1 VSIAI
6 AISLLTLAL
15 LCADA
20 TASASAA
27 GAGARWELSSR
38 AAPTN
43 LPPGGEGFI
52 TIAADDIGTVG
63 ISGANSRLTVTDLLP
78 AGVVVSE
85 PAKVSGHLARTESEE
100 EEATWQCSVTE
111 AARLVSCSTSLSIP
125 PYERLE
131 MDIPI
136 TVQEP
141 RGTSASLP
149 NEVSVKGGEA
159 LDGSGPI
166 GEASLTRALKISEEP
181 VSYGVEEGGFTF
193 AAENE
198 NGSLDTQAGS
208 HPYELQSTVDFNEIL
223 AEVQLPGQP
232 RRVVPGAPA
241 LTKNLTFSLP
251 PGLLGNVS
259 AAAQCADADFNALA
273 STKGG
278 TRNLCADDSAIGVAT
293 VTLLAPSPITYK
305 TLVVPLFN
313 LEPAPG
319 EPARFGF
326 EAESVPVVIDTTV
339 DTSTDYGVSASV
351 NDATAAAQVLGA
363 QVTFWGDPS
372 DPSHDDSRG
381 WSCLRDGH
389 QASQGETC
397 QAPSERSDTPF
408 LTLPTSC
415 TGLLSSLMAGES
427 WTENPIEARYAFQN
441 QLGEPLASLERCGQV
456 PFEPALNIQP
466 QQEEHQQST
475 SASTPTGLDANVT
488 LPQAG
493 TLTSGL
499 LGDGDVRSTSVT
511 LPAGMGLNP
520 AAANGLQACS
530 EQQIGYRG
538 PGGVDP
544 FSPGAAEPLHFSAA
558 PAQCPEAAKVG
569 RVRIKTPL
577 LSEELTGS
585 VYLAEQDSNP
595 FGSLIALYLV
605 AESEKLGLH
614 VKLAGEGHLE
624 ESTGQVSATF
634 TDTPQVPFEELQL
647 ELFGGPRGSLA
658 TPALCGT
665 YTATSSFESWSGA
678 HTTPQSQPGFAIS
691 SGPGGGPCLP
701 NPQPFDPSLVTG
713 SSSPQAGA
721 FTGFE
726 LTLGNPDGDQALSRL
741 TVQLPQGV
749 AAMLSNVEPCG
760 EPEAAQ
766 GTCPSGSQIGHSI
779 ASAGLGP
786 EPFNLEGQVYLTGPY
801 EGAPFGIE
809 VLTPAVAGPFNL
821 GNVIVRSRIE
831 VDPHTAQVTITSD
844 PIPTLVQGVPA
855 QIKQLKVI
863 VDRPDFEFNPTSC
876 APLEIGVQLTG
887 AAGANASASSPFTI
901 TGCSSLPFNP
911 GVSATTAGHTSKANG
926 ASLGLT
932 FRSKTGE
939 AHVAKTI
946 LTIPATLPARLT
958 TIQKACVASVFEA
971 NPAACPEGS
980 DIGSAIVHTP
990 VLKSQLVGPIYL
1002 VSHGNA
1008 AWPDAELVLQ
1018 GENIEIILDGQTAI
1032 KKGVTT
1038 SSFLSVP
1045 DAPFESVEATLPE
1058 GPHSALTTN
1067 LPLEDHYSLCGRHLT
1082 IPTALTGQNGT
1093 AVNETVKVSVQGCGA
1108 VRSSKA
1114 KKLTFAQ
1121 ALARCRTRHRHSRS
1135 KRAACERTVRA
1146 RYTAPA
1152 LEACRRRHRHSRAKR
1167 AACERKARRRYGARA
1182 RAGH

>member
-1 VSIAI
+1 MTLPSPRRLRRGERKIALPIRARLRI
-6 AISLLTLAL
+6 ATATILLAL
-15 LCADA
+15 ASLCASA
-20 TASASAA
+20 TAAAA
-27 GAGARWELSSR
+27 GPRWELSSR

-52 TIAADDIGTVG
+52 TVAADNVGTVG
-63 ISGANSRLTVTDLLP
+63 VSGAASRLTLTDVLP

-85 PAKVSGHLARTESEE
+85 PAKVSGHLARSESEE
-100 EEATWQCSVTE
+100 EEKTWEC
-111 AARLVSCSTSLSIP
+111 AVSEERIVRCSTSLAIP

-141 RGTSASLP
+141 HGTSTSLP
-149 NEVSVKGGEA
+149 NQVSVEGGEA
-159 LDGSGPI
+159 LDGSGPV
-166 GEASLTRALKISEEP
+166 GEASLTRGLTISEAP
-181 VSYGVEEGGFTF
+181 VSYGVEEGGFAF
-193 AAENE
+193 AAENQD
-198 NGSLDTQAGS
+198 GSLDTQAGS

-241 LTKNLTFSLP
+241 LPKNLSFSLP
-251 PGLLGNVS
+251 PGLLGNVT
-259 AAAQCADADFNALA
+259 AAGQCADADFSALA
-273 STKGG
+273 STRGG
-278 TRNLCADDSAIGVAT
+278 TRNLCPDDTAIGVAT

-339 DTSTDYGVSASV
+339 HTNTDYGVSASV
-351 NDATAAAQVLGA
+351 DDATAAAQVLGA
-363 QVTFWGDPS
+363 QVIFWGDPS
-372 DPSHDDSRG
+372 DPSHDASRG
-381 WSCLRDGH
+381 WACLREGH
-389 QASQGETC
+389 QASRGETC
-397 QAPSERSDTPF
+397 QPPTQRTNTPF

-415 TGLLSSLMAGES
+415 TGQLSSLMAGES
-427 WTENPIEARYAFQN
+427 WTDNPIEALYTFQN
-441 QLGEPLASLERCGQV
+441 QLGEPLASLEGCGQV

-466 QQEEHQQST
+466 QEEEHQQST
-475 SASTPTGLDANVT
+475 SADTPTGLDAKVT
-488 LPQAG
+488 LPQTG
-493 TLTSGL
+493 TLSDGL
-499 LGDGDVRSTSVT
+499 LGDADVRSTTVT
-511 LPAGMGLNP
+511 LPPGMGLNP
-520 AAANGLQACS
+520 GAANGLQACS
-530 EQQIGYRG
+530 EQQVGYEG

-544 FSPGAAEPLHFSAA
+544 FSPGAPEPLHFDTDEAR
-558 PAQCPEAAKVG
+558 CPKGSKVG

-577 LSEELTGS
+577 LAEELSGS
-585 VYLAEQDSNP
+585 VYLAEQDHNP

-614 VKLAGEGHLE
+614 VKLAGEGHLDE
-624 ESTGQVSATF
+624 NTGQVSTTF
-634 TDTPQVPFEELQL
+634 TDTPQVPFEELEL

-665 YTATSSFESWSGA
+665 YTATSSFESWSDT
-678 HTTPQSQPGFAIS
+678 HTTPQSEPGFAIT
-691 SGPGGGPCLP
+691 SGPGGGPCRSS
-701 NPQPFDPSLVTG
+701 PQPFDPRLVTG
-713 SSSPQAGA
+713 SSSSQAGA

-726 LTLGNPDGDQALSRL
+726 LTLGNPDGDQALSEL
-741 TVQLPQGV
+741 TVNLPRGV
-749 AAMLSNVEPCG
+749 AALLSSVEPCG
-760 EPEAAQ
+760 EPQAAQ
-766 GTCPSGSQIGHSI
+766 GACPASSRIGHSI

-809 VLTPAVAGPFNL
+809 VLTPAIAGPFNL
-821 GNVIVRSRIE
+821 GDVIVRSRIE
-831 VDPHTAQVTITSD
+831 VDPHTAAVTITSD
-844 PIPTLVQGVPA
+844 PIPTIVKGVPA

-863 VDRPDFEFNPTSC
+863 VNRADFQFNPTSC
-876 APLEIGVQLTG
+876 APQQIGASLTG
-887 AAGANASASSPFTI
+887 AAGVTASASSPFTI
-901 TGCSSLPFNP
+901 SGCSSLPFNP
-911 GVSATTAGHTSKANG
+911 GVTATTQGKTSKADG

-932 FRSKTGE
+932 FKSKTGE

-946 LTIPATLPARLT
+946 LTIPSTLPARLT

-980 DIGSAIVHTP
+980 DIGTAVVHTP
-990 VLKSQLVGPIYL
+990 VLKNELAGPIYL

-1018 GENIEIILDGQTAI
+1018 GENIKIILDGQTAI

-1045 DAPFESVEATLPE
+1045 DAPFESVQATLPE

-1067 LPLEDHYSLCGRHLT
+1067 LPLKDHYSLCGQHLT
-1082 IPTALTGQNGT
+1082 IPTALGGQNGT
-1093 AVNETVKVSVQGCGA
+1093 AVNENVRVSVQGCSA
-1108 VRSSKA
+1108 VKAAKA
-1114 KKLTFAQ
+1114 KKLTRKQ
-1121 ALARCRTRHRHSRS
+1121 KLARALKICRKDHKRSRTRS
-1135 KRAACERTVRA
+1135 AACERRA
-1146 RYTAPA
+1146 RKTYAPN
-1152 LEACRRRHRHSRAKR
+1152 SRAR
-1167 AACERKARRRYGARA
+1167 NV
-1182 RAGH
+1182 

>member
-1 VSIAI
+1 MRCPGRGRLAITTLVRASIAT
-6 AISLLTLAL
+6 ATVLFAL
-15 LCADA
+15 VSACMVA
-20 TASASAA
+20 TGAAAAA
-27 GAGARWELSSR
+27 GVGPRWELSSR

-52 TIAADDIGTVG
+52 TVAADDIGSVG
-63 ISGANSRLTVTDLLP
+63 VSGASSRLTLTDVLP
-78 AGVVVSE
+78 EGVVASE
-85 PAKVSGHLARTESEE
+85 PAKVSGHLARSESEE

-111 AARLVSCSTSLSIP
+111 ARVVTCSTSLAIP

-141 RGTSASLP
+141 QGTSSSLA
-149 NEVSVKGGEA
+149 NQVSVKGGEA
-159 LDGSGPI
+159 LDGSDPM
-166 GEASLTRALKISEEP
+166 GEASLTRALKISEAP
-181 VSYGVEEGGFTF
+181 VSYGVEPGGFTF

-198 NGSLDTQAGS
+198 DGSLDTQAGS

-241 LTKNLTFSLP
+241 LTKNLKFSLP
-251 PGLLGNVS
+251 PGLLGNVT
-259 AAAQCADADFNALA
+259 AATQCPDADFNALA
-273 STKGG
+273 STEGG
-278 TRNLCADDSAIGVAT
+278 TRNLCSDSSAIGVAT

-339 DTSTDYGVSASV
+339 HTSTDYGVSASV

-363 QVTFWGDPS
+363 SVIFWGDPS
-372 DPSHDDSRG
+372 EQGHDSSRG
-381 WSCLRDGH
+381 WSCLRSGH
-389 QASQGETC
+389 QAGKGETC
-397 QAPSERSDTPF
+397 QPPGERSNTPF

-415 TGLLSSLMAGES
+415 TGRLSSLMVGES
-427 WTENPIEARYAFQN
+427 WTDNPVEAGYTFQN
-441 QLGEPLASLERCGQV
+441 QLGEPLAGLEGCGQV
-456 PFEPALNIQP
+456 PFEPALSIQP
-466 QQEEHQQST
+466 EQEEHRP
-475 SASTPTGLDANVT
+475 SASADTPTGLDAKVT
-488 LPQAG
+488 LPQTG
-493 TLTSGL
+493 TLTNGL
-499 LGDGDVRSTSVT
+499 LGDGDARSATVT
-511 LPAGMGLNP
+511 LPAGIGLNP
-520 AAANGLQACS
+520 GAANGLEACS
-530 EQQIGYRG
+530 EQQVGYEG
-538 PGGVDP
+538 PGGSDP
-544 FSPGAAEPLHFSAA
+544 FSPGAPEPLHFSAEE
-558 PAQCPEAAKVG
+558 AQCPKGSKVG
-569 RVRIKTPL
+569 RVRIETPL

-585 VYLAEQDSNP
+585 VYLAEQEHNP

-614 VKLAGEGHLE
+614 IKLAGEGHLD
-624 ESTGQVSATF
+624 ESTGQVSTTF
-634 TDTPQVPFEELQL
+634 TNTPQVPFEELEL

-678 HTTPQSQPGFAIS
+678 QTTPQSEPGFAIT
-691 SGPGGGPCLP
+691 SGPGGGPCLS

-713 SSSPQAGA
+713 STSLQAGA

-726 LTLGNPDGDQALSRL
+726 LTLGNPDGDQALSAL
-741 TVQLPQGV
+741 TVHLPRGV
-749 AAMLSNVEPCG
+749 AALLSTVEPCG
-760 EPEAAQ
+760 EPQAAQ
-766 GTCPSGSQIGHSI
+766 GACPASSHIGYSV

-801 EGAPFGIE
+801 EGGPFGIE

-831 VDPHTAQVTITSD
+831 VDPHTAAVTISSD
-844 PIPTLVQGVPA
+844 PIPTIVKGVPA

-863 VDRPDFEFNPTSC
+863 VDRPNFEFNPTSC
-876 APLEIGVQLTG
+876 SALQIGADLSG
-887 AAGANASASSPFTI
+887 AQGGSASLASPFAV
-901 TGCSSLPFNP
+901 TGCASLPFNP
-911 GVSATTAGHTSKANG
+911 GVTATTRGATSKANG

-932 FRSKTGE
+932 FRSKNGE

-971 NPAACPEGS
+971 NPASCPEGS
-980 DIGSAIVHTP
+980 DIGTAIVHTP
-990 VLKSQLVGPIYL
+990 VLKSPLTGPIYL

-1018 GENIEIILDGQTAI
+1018 GEGITVILDGQTAI

-1067 LPLEDHYSLCGRHLT
+1067 LPLKDHYSLCGRHLT
-1082 IPTALTGQNGT
+1082 IPMALTGQNGT
-1093 AVNETVKVSVQGCGA
+1093 AVSETVKVAVQGCRA
-1108 VRSSKA
+1108 VKASKV
-1114 KKLTFAQ
+1114 KKLTRKQ
-1121 ALARCRTRHRHSRS
+1121 RLKRALVTCRTAHRR
-1135 KRAACERTVRA
+1135 
-1146 RYTAPA
+1146 
-1152 LEACRRRHRHSRAKR
+1152 SRAKR
-1167 AACERKARRRYGARA
+1167 VGCERAAHRRY
-1182 RAGH
+1182 AGRHMRR

>member
-1 VSIAI
+1 MTVHPWKCLSDPKQTIGLRARWSIVI
-6 AISLLTLAL
+6 AISLFVLTL
-15 LCADA
+15 LCARA
-20 TASASAA
+20 AAIASAA
-27 GAGARWELSSR
+27 GVGPRWELSSR

-43 LPPGGEGFI
+43 LPPGGEGFV
-52 TIAADDIGTVG
+52 TVAADDIGTVG
-63 ISGANSRLTVTDLLP
+63 ISGANRRLVLTDVLP
-78 AGVVVSE
+78 EGVVVSE
-85 PAKVSGHLARTESEE
+85 PAKVSGHLARSESEE
-100 EEATWQCSVTE
+100 EEASWQCSVTE
-111 AARLVSCSTSLSIP
+111 ARVVSCSTSLSIP

-131 MDIPI
+131 MDIPV

-141 RGTSASLP
+141 HGRSASLS
-149 NEVSVKGGEA
+149 NHVSVKGGEA
-159 LDGSGPI
+159 LDGSGPV
-166 GEASLTRALKISEEP
+166 GEASLTRALNISEAP
-181 VSYGVEEGGFTF
+181 VVYGVEAGGFTF

-198 NGSLDTQAGS
+198 DGSLDTQSGS

-251 PGLLGNVS
+251 PGLLGNVT
-259 AAAQCADADFNALA
+259 AAAQCADEDFNALA
-273 STKGG
+273 STRGG
-278 TRNLCADDSAIGVAT
+278 TRNLCPDDSAIGVAT

-339 DTSTDYGVSASV
+339 HTNSDYGVSASV

-363 QVTFWGDPS
+363 QVIFWGDPS
-372 DPSHDDSRG
+372 EQDHDSSRG

-397 QAPSERSDTPF
+397 QSPTERSNTPF

-415 TGLLSSLMAGES
+415 TGQLSSLMAGES
-427 WTENPIEARYAFQN
+427 WTENPIEALYTFQN
-441 QLGEPLASLERCGQV
+441 QLGEPLASLEDCDQV
-456 PFEPALNIQP
+456 PFEPTLNIQP

-475 SASTPTGLDANVT
+475 SADTPTGLDAKVT
-488 LPQAG
+488 LPQTG
-493 TLTSGL
+493 TLTNGL
-499 LGDGDVRSTSVT
+499 LGAGDVRSATVT

-520 AAANGLQACS
+520 GAANGLEACS
-530 EQQIGYRG
+530 QEQVGYEG
-538 PGGVDP
+538 PGGSDP
-544 FSPGAAEPLHFSAA
+544 FSPGAPEPLHFNTDEAH
-558 PAQCPEAAKVG
+558 CPKGSKLG

-585 VYLAEQDSNP
+585 VYLAEQDHNP

-614 VKLAGEGHLE
+614 VKLAGEGHLD
-624 ESTGQVSATF
+624 ESTGQVSTTF
-634 TDTPQVPFEELQL
+634 TNTPQVPFEELEL
-647 ELFGGPRGSLA
+647 ELFGGPRGSLL
-658 TPALCGT
+658 TPSSCGSF
-665 YTATSSFESWSGA
+665 TATSSFESWSGA
-678 HTTPQSQPGFAIS
+678 HSTPQSEPGFAIT
-691 SGPGGGPCLP
+691 SGPGGGPCLS
-701 NPQPFDPSLVTG
+701 NPQPFAPSLVTG
-713 SSSPQAGA
+713 STSPQAGG

-726 LTLGNPDGDQALSRL
+726 LTLGNPAGDQALSGL
-741 TVQLPQGV
+741 TVQLPLGV
-749 AAMLSNVEPCG
+749 AALLSNVEPCG
-760 EPEAAQ
+760 EPQAAQ
-766 GTCPSGSQIGHSI
+766 GTCPASSQIGHSI

-801 EGAPFGIE
+801 GGAPFGIE

-844 PIPTLVQGVPA
+844 PIPTIVKGVPA

-863 VDRPDFEFNPTSC
+863 VDRSDFEFNPTNC
-876 APLEIGVQLTG
+876 NAAAIQATLTG
-887 AAGANASASSPFTI
+887 NEGGSASLSSPFQV
-901 TGCSSLPFNP
+901 TGCAGLPFKP
-911 GVSATTAGHTSKANG
+911 GVTASTMGKTSKADG
-926 ASLGLT
+926 ARLGLT
-932 FRSKTGE
+932 FRSRTGE

-971 NPAACPEGS
+971 DPAACPEGS
-980 DIGSAIVHTP
+980 DIGMAVVHTP
-990 VLKSQLVGPIYL
+990 VLKSRLVGPIYL

-1018 GENIEIILDGQTAI
+1018 GEGIKVILDGQTAI

-1045 DAPFESVEATLPE
+1045 DAPFESVEAMLPE

-1067 LPLEDHYSLCGRHLT
+1067 LPLKDHYSLCGQHLT
-1082 IPTALTGQNGT
+1082 VPTALTGQNGT
-1093 AVNETVKVSVQGCGA
+1093 AVSETVKVSVQGCAA
-1108 VRSSKA
+1108 VKASKT
-1114 KKLTFAQ
+1114 KKLTRAQ
-1121 ALARCRTRHRHSRS
+1121 KLAR
-1135 KRAACERTVRA
+1135 
-1146 RYTAPA
+1146 A
-1152 LEACRRRHRHSRAKR
+1152 LKACRKSHVHGRAKR
-1167 AACERKARRRYGARA
+1167 AGCERSARRRYPG
-1182 RAGH
+1182 